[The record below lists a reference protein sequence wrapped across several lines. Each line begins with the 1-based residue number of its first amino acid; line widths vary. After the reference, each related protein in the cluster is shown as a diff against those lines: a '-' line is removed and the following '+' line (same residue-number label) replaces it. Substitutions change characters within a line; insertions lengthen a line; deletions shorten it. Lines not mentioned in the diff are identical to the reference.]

1 MANEQTDF
9 APSMFFSAV
18 QTPTAEHC
26 FLFQLFLVTL
36 VLRGKAGLS
45 PWHGVSRY
53 LLCSTCCQV
62 GSRGHTFHFGL
73 GTEAAKQLCD
83 TGFDSLLPCSAWSRV
98 KFTYLE
104 LGAASL
110 LCWCHWEPTPHT
122 TYYKFRLNLL
132 LLGDFKKGRR
142 QRPDILLLRGAA
154 KLCIIHICKVIKT

>member
-9 APSMFFSAV
+9 APSRFFSAV

-26 FLFQLFLVTL
+26 FSFQLFLVTL

-53 LLCSTCCQV
+53 LLCSACCQV

-83 TGFDSLLPCSAWSRV
+83 TGFDNC
-98 KFTYLE
+98 YLAVP
-104 LGAASL
+104 GA
-110 LCWCHWEPTPHT
+110 E
-122 TYYKFRLNLL
+122 
-132 LLGDFKKGRR
+132 
-142 QRPDILLLRGAA
+142 
-154 KLCIIHICKVIKT
+154 